1 MSIALIFRGT
11 DHFNASKMNQ
21 KSIQLLPFELACY
34 EIYDNGYDPLNTI
47 REFWSQHKI
56 TDCQESLWTLFENY
70 RKCIVQENTVD
81 VKQMHTFLMQ
91 LYRVL
96 IAYFLVHFRK
106 VEIDTVPFVFAESFE
121 AITADL
127 EAKEKIHSFFK
138 RISE

>member
-1 MSIALIFRGT
+1 
-11 DHFNASKMNQ
+11 MNQ
-21 KSIQLLPFELACY
+21 KSNNMLPFELACY

-70 RKCIVQENTVD
+70 RKCAVQEDAAD
-81 VKQMHTFLMQ
+81 VKQMHTFLMKVC
-91 LYRVL
+91 RVL

-106 VEIDTVPFVFAESFE
+106 IEIDAVPFAFAESVE

-127 EAKEKIHSFFK
+127 EAKQKIHSFFN
-138 RISE
+138 RIAE